1 VAAASV
7 ARYHRDVTR
16 PPPERLAALAMATLA
31 LAASCFVLASYLFD
45 AGALVAYP
53 WDWSPDEGLQLDWG
67 RRAAVGL
74 RELYGRSTVPFPAVY
89 GPGLPLLLAPLA
101 PLGPAML
108 QAARL
113 LAVAWTA
120 LGAFAVF
127 RLVRPAAG
135 RIAALVAVAL
145 ALAPFDYS
153 FWSMLVRPDGP
164 MLALWLLAAAT
175 LLPPRLA
182 RGADTLGWRRIA
194 LGSTLILAA
203 VVTKPT
209 VVIHA
214 APLVLGWLA
223 VDRRSALRL
232 GLALAGGGALLLLLL
247 QWLTAGSFLWLTRAW
262 ALQAT
267 EAGLALLILKH
278 AGSSLW
284 PLVAFAATALV
295 VAWERRGELL
305 RDGSLLLVAGAA
317 LIMPFLDKHGASWN
331 YMLPFVPA
339 LSVLAI
345 RWWALALPPPVHARG
360 LRLALAAGALL
371 ALVLARTHAFP
382 LPSALDERTARA
394 FYGFVVE
401 HTKRSGG
408 PILATRPELAY
419 FLVGQ
424 PVEMEGASFAPLA
437 RHHIPG
443 PELVLQR
450 LRERRYTLIVELHP
464 LPDGGWAEAAA
475 QGYRHAGGCNL
486 SFYFGTTPVHL
497 FTRRD
502 LPLFM
507 SPPAGTR
514 CGGPAAAAAPAG
526 S

>member
-1 VAAASV
+1 M
-7 ARYHRDVTR
+7 T
-16 PPPERLAALAMATLA
+16 PPRRERLLARGLTTAAVT
-31 LAASCFVLASYLFD
+31 ASLLVLATYLVK
-45 AGALVAYP
+45 AWALVEYP

-67 RRAAVGL
+67 RRAALGL

-108 QAARL
+108 QAARV
-113 LAVAWTA
+113 LAVSWTA

-127 RLVRPAAG
+127 KLARPAAG
-135 RIAALVAVAL
+135 RIGALVAVAL
-145 ALAPFDYS
+145 SLAAFDYS
-153 FWSMLVRPDGP
+153 VWWMLVRPDGP

-182 RGADTLGWRRIA
+182 RGADTLAWRRIA
-194 LGSTLILAA
+194 LGSALILAA

-209 VVIHA
+209 VVIYG
-214 APLVLGWLA
+214 APLVVGWLA

-232 GLALAGGGALLLLLL
+232 ALALAAAGVLLVLLLE
-247 QWLTAGSFLWLTRAW
+247 WLTAGSFLWLTRAW

-267 EAGLALLILKH
+267 QAGLALVILEH
-278 AGSSLW
+278 AGASLW
-284 PLVAFAATALV
+284 PLIAFAAAALA
-295 VAWERRGELL
+295 VARKRRGELL
-305 RDGSLLLVAGAA
+305 RDGSLLMVAGAA
-317 LIMPFLDKHGASWN
+317 LITPFLNKHGASWN
-331 YMLPFVPA
+331 YMLPLVPA
-339 LSVLAI
+339 LSVLAV
-345 RWWALALPPPVHARG
+345 RWWALALATRPRAGG

-371 ALVLARTHAFP
+371 ALALGRTDHFP
-382 LPSALDERTARA
+382 VPSALDQRTARA
-394 FYGFVVE
+394 FYRFVVE
-401 HTKRSGG
+401 HTTRSGG

-424 PVEMEGASFAPLA
+424 SVEMEGASFAPLA
-437 RHHIPG
+437 RYRIPG
-443 PELVLQR
+443 PDLVLQR
-450 LRERRYTLIVELHP
+450 LLERRYTLIVELHP
-464 LPDGGWAEAAA
+464 LPEGGWAEAAA
-475 QGYRHAGGCNL
+475 EGYRHAGGCNL

-514 CGGPAAAAAPAG
+514 CGGPAAGTAAAQP
-526 S
+526 